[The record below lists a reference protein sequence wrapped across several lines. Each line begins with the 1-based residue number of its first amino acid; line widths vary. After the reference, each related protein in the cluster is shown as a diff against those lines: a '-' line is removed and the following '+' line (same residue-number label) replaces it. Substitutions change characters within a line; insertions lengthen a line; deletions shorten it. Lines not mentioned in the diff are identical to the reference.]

1 MAPKNTK
8 ILKTEKLCGE
18 LLKRIEESRDTE
30 GRKVVSEKIVDKMF
44 DDFKKPSFWR
54 LWFDLKP
61 HWWWNDFT
69 YWLRKKKQKWTTGFP
84 HCESYDFFSWHAK
97 IVVPRL
103 KMLKDNLNG
112 CPASFGDEYS
122 DVDKGCEAW
131 KEIIE
136 KMIWSFENIDKEPMP
151 IKPEN
156 YDSRQKVTEYSDGSV
171 SYDPLDKRKWDWTPC
186 EEHQKKVQEGLD
198 LFAKHYQN
206 LWD

>member
-1 MAPKNTK
+1 MTHNTK
-8 ILKTEKLCGE
+8 ALKEENLSEELQKKL
-18 LLKRIEESRDTE
+18 EESKSENRE
-30 GRKVVSEKIVDKMF
+30 VVSEEIVDKMF
-44 DDFKKPSFWR
+44 GDFKEPSFWR

-61 HWWWNDFT
+61 HWWWNGFT
-69 YWLRKKKQKWTTGFP
+69 YWLKRKKQKWTTGFE
-84 HCESYDFFSWHAK
+84 HHESYDFFHWHAK

-112 CPASFGDEYS
+112 CPAQIADECGG
-122 DVDKGCEAW
+122 VNKGCEEW
-131 KEIIE
+131 KKIIE

-156 YDSRQKVTEYSDGSV
+156 YDSRQKVTKYSDGST

-186 EEHQKKVQEGLD
+186 EEHYKKVQEGLD